1 MLAVNLKKIR
11 WQHRIQYL
19 GNIFTF
25 AQLRGVTAGQMSPF
39 LHIPAQ
45 AREENSYGGH
55 PMMQEIMRKI
65 TNATNILIRVPY
77 SSKFRVLV
85 QASSSSSSHSSISS
99 SPFFSTVSI
108 NSWAELSTRAAMCLC
123 SAWSCRWPSLYLYVR
138 NRSDSSFNTIKT
150 THHYVF
156 VSMCWL
162 HVHYCDHWCYSGLL
176 TNCFISQK
184 HKALTS
190 ASAIQFSFFSSNS
203 LNLASAATWSN
214 ESPFFCQHRSLQAHM
229 PKPPKREDE
238 AKNPQ
243 NRLAELRL
251 LEASC

>member
-45 AREENSYGGH
+45 ARGENSYGGH

-99 SPFFSTVSI
+99 SPFFSIVSI

-150 THHYVF
+150 THHYGRT
-156 VSMCWL
+156 WL
-162 HVHYCDHWCYSGLL
+162 KQNRKSFLFLTLL
-176 TNCFISQK
+176 Q
-184 HKALTS
+184 
-190 ASAIQFSFFSSNS
+190 NS
-203 LNLASAATWSN
+203 LQLLFSMRLYQPDRSSFATAGPLLVFWATS
-214 ESPFFCQHRSLQAHM
+214 F
-229 PKPPKREDE
+229 
-238 AKNPQ
+238 
-243 NRLAELRL
+243 LRL
-251 LEASC
+251 CLV